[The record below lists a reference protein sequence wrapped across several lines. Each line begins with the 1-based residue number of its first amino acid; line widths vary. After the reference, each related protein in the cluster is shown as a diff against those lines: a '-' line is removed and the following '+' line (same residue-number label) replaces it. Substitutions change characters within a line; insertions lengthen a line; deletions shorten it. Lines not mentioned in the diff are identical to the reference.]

1 MRITLFGAA
10 GEVTGS
16 CYLVETD
23 RARVLVDF
31 GLFQGNHNAAEKNEA
46 RPAIDA
52 PALHAVVLSH
62 AHIDHVGRM
71 PLLPKMG
78 YRGRIFATA
87 ATCEL
92 AKLLL
97 EDTAELQEND
107 AARTNRKNAERGIH
121 SEVKPL
127 YTVKDIPPVLSMLES
142 VGYDKAKEIAPGV
155 TVRFTDAG
163 HILGSASIE
172 LTCVDS
178 GGMKKVAV
186 FSADIGQHGSALLKD
201 PQPPTTEGV
210 TPDVVILES
219 TYGDRDHRGVNET
232 VDEFAEIL
240 KAAIWDKEKVLIPS
254 FAVGRS
260 QTLIY
265 HIGEMIRGG
274 RVPGFQT
281 YLDSPLAVDATKLY
295 EKYFCLMDAETRG
308 LLRDGINPLVSPR
321 VVPTPTADASRQ
333 LNDMRGGM
341 VVIAGSGMCNG
352 GRILHHFAHNLYK
365 RDVRV
370 IIAGFQPQGG
380 LGRRLVE
387 KAESVRIFGDE
398 VPVRAQVHTLG
409 GFSAHTGQSGLVEW
423 AGYFRPRVGK
433 ALPKLV
439 LTHGED
445 MQRGKLRDKLLDAYG
460 WTAAC
465 PGFGDRIEV

>member
-23 RARVLVDF
+23 RARVLIDF
-31 GLFQGNHNAAEKNEA
+31 GMFQGNHDAQQKNEN
-46 RPAIDA
+46 RPSVDA
-52 PALHAVVLSH
+52 PSLHAVVLSH

-71 PLLPKMG
+71 PLLPMMG
-78 YRGRIFATA
+78 YRGRIFATP
-87 ATCEL
+87 ATCEV

-107 AARTNRKNAERGIH
+107 AARTNRKNAARGIH
-121 SEVKPL
+121 SEVQPL
-127 YTVKDIPPVLSMLES
+127 YRLRDIPPILAMFEG
-142 VGYDKAKEIAPGV
+142 VGYAKSREIAPGM
-155 TVRFTDAG
+155 TLRFTDAG
-163 HILGSASIE
+163 HIVGSASIE
-172 LTCVDS
+172 LTCVDK
-178 GGMKKVAV
+178 GGVRKVAV
-186 FSADIGQHGSALLKD
+186 FSADLGQSDSALLKD
-201 PQPPTTEGV
+201 PQPPQTEGV
-210 TPDVVILES
+210 TPDVVFLES
-219 TYGDRDHRGVNET
+219 TYGDRDHRGVHET
-232 VDEFAEIL
+232 IEEFAGIL
-240 KAAIWDKEKVLIPS
+240 QQAIWDKEKVLIPS

-265 HIGEMIRGG
+265 HIGELMRSG
-274 RVPGFQT
+274 RVPSFQT
-281 YLDSPLAVDATKLY
+281 YLDSPLAVEATKLY
-295 EKYFCLMDAETRG
+295 EKYFCLMDDETRG
-308 LLRDGINPLVSPR
+308 LLRDGINPLASPR
-321 VVPTPTADASRQ
+321 VVPTPSADESRK

-370 IIAGFQPQGG
+370 IIAGFQPEGG

-387 KAESVRIFGDE
+387 KADHVRIFGDD

-423 AGYFRPRVGK
+423 ARAYRPPTGK
-433 ALPKLV
+433 AWPRLV
-439 LTHGED
+439 LTHGEN
-445 MQRGKLRDKLLDAYG
+445 MQRGRLREKLQAELG
-460 WTAAC
+460 WSALC
-465 PGFGDRIEV
+465 PGFGEIIEV